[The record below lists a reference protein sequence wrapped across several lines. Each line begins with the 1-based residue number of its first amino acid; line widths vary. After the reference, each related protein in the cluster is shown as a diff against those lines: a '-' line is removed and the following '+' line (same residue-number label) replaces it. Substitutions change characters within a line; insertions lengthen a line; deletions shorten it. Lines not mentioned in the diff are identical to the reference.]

1 MDKRF
6 DRLPVAMQEAITALK
21 ELHGTPDEM
30 ALQVVLGV
38 ANAAAMKM
46 YNVDSRKYG
55 VRPINEYF
63 ICMAPTGAMK
73 STNYKELLPGV
84 ERFEDY
90 KQDELREEPVRY
102 ALDKKVF
109 AREEAA
115 YLKAMETDPS
125 TAVLP
130 KPLRPIET
138 AKYIISKATVNGI
151 TNQLKSQSFV
161 GLFSSEAGEFFNGHS
176 FQGGKDNNKAVEMSA
191 SLTSM
196 WDGHSIEKL
205 TGMETTTLKNRR
217 VNMLFLLQ
225 AETIQAILNTPIFS
239 EQGFIH
245 RMLIT
250 QCDYYEKPEW
260 QFTPASVQQEDL
272 ARARL
277 EEFHLRIGRMMHHP
291 IALKKNTNFEL
302 DLPTMKQS
310 DAAWIALGQWRN
322 DGRERGTG
330 DLRNYSGFAERL
342 HEHSLRIAATIAAF
356 NGHTEVTEPDA
367 LCAID
372 IMEFYIEQRRKLEVG
387 IAAHDPNR
395 SSGANKL
402 YEWLVLKGWSGS
414 QRELIQFGPGWYRK
428 LDVDQRNQ
436 ILTDLLSDELISV
449 QDGMGSNGRRVKRI
463 VLQTATSV
471 AAQTP

>member
-1 MDKRF
+1 
-6 DRLPVAMQEAITALK
+6 
-21 ELHGTPDEM
+21 
-30 ALQVVLGV
+30 
-38 ANAAAMKM
+38 
-46 YNVDSRKYG
+46 
-55 VRPINEYF
+55 
-63 ICMAPTGAMK
+63 
-73 STNYKELLPGV
+73 
-84 ERFEDY
+84 
-90 KQDELREEPVRY
+90 
-102 ALDKKVF
+102 
-109 AREEAA
+109 
-115 YLKAMETDPS
+115 
-125 TAVLP
+125 
-130 KPLRPIET
+130 
-138 AKYIISKATVNGI
+138 
-151 TNQLKSQSFV
+151 
-161 GLFSSEAGEFFNGHS
+161 
-176 FQGGKDNNKAVEMSA
+176 
-191 SLTSM
+191 
-196 WDGHSIEKL
+196 
-205 TGMETTTLKNRR
+205 
-217 VNMLFLLQ
+217 
-225 AETIQAILNTPIFS
+225 
-239 EQGFIH
+239 
-245 RMLIT
+245 MLIT

-260 QFTPASVQQEDL
+260 QFTPASVEREDR

-310 DAAWIALGQWRN
+310 DAAWIALGKWRN

>member
-1 MDKRF
+1 MNERF
-6 DRLPVAMQEAITALK
+6 KRLPAAMQEAIAALK
-21 ELHGTPDEM
+21 ELHATPDEM
-30 ALQVVLGV
+30 AIQVVLGV

-55 VRPINEYF
+55 TRPINEYF

-84 ERFEDY
+84 ERFEEF
-90 KQDELREEPVRY
+90 KQDELRDEPTRY

-109 AREEAA
+109 AKEEAA
-115 YLKAMETDPS
+115 YLKAMETDPNL
-125 TAVLP
+125 AVLP
-130 KPLRPIET
+130 KPLKPIET

-260 QFTPASVQQEDL
+260 EFTRESIERERL
-272 ARARL
+272 ARDRL
-277 EEFHLRIGRMMHHP
+277 EQFHVQIGRMMHKA
-291 IALKKNTNFEL
+291 ISYKKNTNFEL
-302 DLPTMKQS
+302 DLPTLGQT
-310 DAAWIALGQWRN
+310 DAAWITLGAWRN
-322 DGRERGTG
+322 RGRERGIG
-330 DLRNYSGFAERL
+330 DLKNYSGFAERL
-342 HEHSLRIAATIAAF
+342 HEHCLRIAATIAAF
-356 NGHTEVTEPDA
+356 NGHTDLTEEDA

-387 IAAHDPNR
+387 ITAHDPNR
-395 SSGANKL
+395 SAGANKL
-402 YEWLVLKGWSGS
+402 YEWLMERAWSGTP
-414 QRELIQFGPGWYRK
+414 RELSQFGPNWFRK
-428 LDVDQRNQ
+428 LDVEQRNQ
-436 ILTDLLSDELISV
+436 ILTDLLSDEKIAIVESV
-449 QDGMGSNGRRVKRI
+449 AANHKTVQTI
-463 VLQTATSV
+463 VLQVATRV
-471 AAQTP
+471 AP

>member
-1 MDKRF
+1 MNERF
-6 DRLPVAMQEAITALK
+6 KRLPVAMQEAITALK
-21 ELHGTPDEM
+21 ELHNTPDEM
-30 ALQVVLGV
+30 AIQVVLGV

-55 VRPINEYF
+55 IRPINEF
-63 ICMAPTGAMK
+63 FVCMAPTGAMK
-73 STNYKELLPGV
+73 STNYKELLPGI
-84 ERFEDY
+84 ERFEEF
-90 KQDELREEPVRY
+90 KQDELRDEPTRY

-109 AREEAA
+109 AKEEAA
-115 YLKAMETDPS
+115 YLKAMETDPT
-125 TAVLP
+125 TATLP

-151 TNQLKSQSFV
+151 VNQLKSQSFV

-196 WDGHSIEKL
+196 WDGHPIEKL

-260 QFTPASVQQEDL
+260 EFTKESIEREKL
-272 ARARL
+272 ARDRL
-277 EEFHLRIGRMMHHP
+277 EQFHIQIGRMMHQPVHY
-291 IALKKNTNFEL
+291 KKNSNFEL
-302 DLPTMKQS
+302 DLPTLGQT
-310 DAAWIALGQWRN
+310 DGAWLALGNWRN
-322 DGRERGTG
+322 AGRERGAG
-330 DLRNYSGFAERL
+330 DLKNYSGFAERL
-342 HEHSLRIAATIAAF
+342 HEHCLRLSAVIAAF
-356 NGHTEVTEPDA
+356 NGHRDVTEEDA

-372 IMEFYIEQRRKLEVG
+372 LMEFYIEQRRKLEVG
-387 IAAHDPNR
+387 IADWDPTR
-395 SSGANKL
+395 SAGANKL
-402 YEWLVLKGWSGS
+402 FEWIEEKKWSGTK
-414 QRELIQFGPGWYRK
+414 RELVQRGPTWYRK
-428 LDVDQRNQ
+428 LNVEQRDE
-436 ILTDLLSDELISV
+436 ILADLLRDEKIGIV
-449 QDGMGSNGRRVKRI
+449 EVVAANRRVVQTI
-463 VLQTATSV
+463 VLHNATV
-471 AAQTP
+471 